1 LTEIASAVAKAKSL
15 ALPTGAPTSAISAEA
30 QVIADQLLAGSKGE
44 SPEAQ
49 AIFLGSMAIAHPN
62 ASDLHVLA
70 EFIATH
76 TGARLGFLSEGGN
89 AVGAQVV
96 GATQGSHGSVESIL
110 HSNAHAYVLMNIEP
124 LMDLPNPQQTRAAL
138 SKADTVIAMSAYT
151 SPDLLELADVI
162 LPITPYTETVGSFV
176 NLAGQAQTIQP
187 AVRPLADARPAWKV
201 LRAIGSLLKLE
212 GFLYNLPEEVYAD
225 ALTKPLA
232 EVLDNGF
239 TANAQVI
246 NKTPLSGSIQR
257 IADQAIYTSDA
268 IVRRAPSLQLTR
280 DAKSARQVG
289 LGEALLSQLGL
300 NEGDLVTVSQ
310 AGQTIEASVALM
322 PGLANGVVRIS
333 VATELSCQLGPMF
346 GEVSVTKVA
355 VTA

>member
-1 LTEIASAVAKAKSL
+1 
-15 ALPTGAPTSAISAEA
+15 
-30 QVIADQLLAGSKGE
+30 
-44 SPEAQ
+44 
-49 AIFLGSMAIAHPN
+49 M
-62 ASDLHVLA
+62 
-70 EFIATH
+70 
-76 TGARLGFLSEGGN
+76 
-89 AVGAQVV
+89 
-96 GATQGSHGSVESIL
+96 
-110 HSNAHAYVLMNIEP
+110 
-124 LMDLPNPQQTRAAL
+124 
-138 SKADTVIAMSAYT
+138 
-151 SPDLLELADVI
+151 
-162 LPITPYTETVGSFV
+162 
-176 NLAGQAQTIQP
+176 
-187 AVRPLADARPAWKV
+187 
-201 LRAIGSLLKLE
+201 
-212 GFLYNLPEEVYAD
+212 YNLPEEVYAD

-232 EVLDNGF
+232 EALDNGF

-257 IADQAIYTSDA
+257 IADQAIYASDA